1 MWISQQTDFS
11 AHGSN
16 EKFELFIEWMA
27 FKKLCFNSMVIEKN
41 VCSEKKDILEV
52 NH

>member
-16 EKFELFIEWMA
+16 EKFELFFEWTA
-27 FKKLCFNSMVIEKN
+27 FKKLCFNSMVIEKY
-41 VCSEKKDILEV
+41 VCFEKKDILEV